1 MKKIIGR
8 KTEIAILKKA
18 LASDNA
24 ELVCVTGSLGVGK
37 TFLINQ
43 IYKKQIV
50 FFISGVQNTPL
61 KEQLSNFAYLL
72 NEYANTKVAYKTP
85 TSWQEAFQ
93 MLITYLKEKTAKS
106 KMKTVVF
113 FDELPWLATSQSGLL
128 RGLSFFWNNW
138 AVKQNI
144 VIIIC
149 GSDTSWMTQKVI
161 HHRGGLYNRITQRI
175 FLEPFNLS

>member
-1 MKKIIGR
+1 MKNLGVR
-8 KTEIAILKKA
+8 KNEIAILKKA
-18 LASDNA
+18 LVSDTA

-50 FFISGVQNTPL
+50 FSISGTQSTHL
-61 KEQLSNFAYLL
+61 KEHLSNFAYLL
-72 NEYANTKVAYKTP
+72 NEYAKPKIAYKTP

-113 FDELPWLATSQSGLL
+113 FDELPWLATPQSGLL

-138 AVKQNI
+138 AVRQNI
-144 VIIIC
+144 VIVIC

-161 HHRGGLYNRITQRI
+161 HHKGGLYNRITQRI